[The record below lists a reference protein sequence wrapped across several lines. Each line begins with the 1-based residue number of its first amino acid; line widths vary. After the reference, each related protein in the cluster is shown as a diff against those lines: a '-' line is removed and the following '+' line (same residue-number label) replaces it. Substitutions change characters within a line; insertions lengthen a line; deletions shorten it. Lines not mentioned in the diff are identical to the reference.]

1 MAATLGPETALLVVD
16 VQRGFD
22 EPLWGA
28 RNNPR
33 AEETIGRLLAAWR
46 SSGRPVLHVQH
57 LSRSPG
63 SPLAPGLPGSEIKP
77 VARPLA
83 GEPVFSK
90 HVNSAFIGTEL
101 ESHLREH
108 AIQGLVVVGLTTD
121 HCVSTTVRMAGNL
134 GFDTWVVSDATA
146 TFDRVGPA
154 GESHTAEQIHAVALA
169 SLHGEFA
176 TVVSA
181 EQLLDLFARSAR
193 AR

>member
-1 MAATLGPETALLVVD
+1 MAATIGPETALLVVD

-28 RNNPR
+28 RNNPL
-33 AEETIGRLLAAWR
+33 AEENIGQLLAAWR
-46 SSGRPVLHVQH
+46 STGRPVLHVQH
-57 LSRSPG
+57 LSRSPV
-63 SPLAPGLPGSEIKP
+63 SPLAPGQPGSEIKP

-90 HVNSAFIGTEL
+90 HVNSAFIGTDL

-108 AIQGLVVVGLTTD
+108 AIEGLVVVGLTTD

-146 TFDRVGPA
+146 TFDRVGPS
-154 GESHTAEQIHAVALA
+154 GETYAAEQIHAVALA

-176 TVVSA
+176 TVLSA
-181 EQLLDLFARSAR
+181 EQLLALFSRSTR
-193 AR
+193 RR